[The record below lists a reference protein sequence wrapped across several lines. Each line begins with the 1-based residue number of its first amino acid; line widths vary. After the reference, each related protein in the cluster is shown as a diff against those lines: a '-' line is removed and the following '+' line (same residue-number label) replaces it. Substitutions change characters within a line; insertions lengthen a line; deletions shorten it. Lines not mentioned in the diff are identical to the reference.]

1 MPQQSGIKRQRP
13 GDLEEK
19 ADSEQAEKRA
29 RLEQEA
35 LDRALMVYAGAVVNK
50 RAWKQ
55 PLPKGAHAEKEDP
68 ARKLQEAQREIMQQ
82 STKIA
87 TLDKGIAS
95 KVKFAET
102 VTPTPEQL
110 VRAVQGM

>member
-50 RAWKQ
+50 RA
-55 PLPKGAHAEKEDP
+55 
-68 ARKLQEAQREIMQQ
+68 
-82 STKIA
+82 
-87 TLDKGIAS
+87 
-95 KVKFAET
+95 
-102 VTPTPEQL
+102 
-110 VRAVQGM
+110 

>member
-1 MPQQSGIKRQRP
+1 
-13 GDLEEK
+13 
-19 ADSEQAEKRA
+19 
-29 RLEQEA
+29 
-35 LDRALMVYAGAVVNK
+35 
-50 RAWKQ
+50 
-55 PLPKGAHAEKEDP
+55 
-68 ARKLQEAQREIMQQ
+68 LQEAQREIMQQ